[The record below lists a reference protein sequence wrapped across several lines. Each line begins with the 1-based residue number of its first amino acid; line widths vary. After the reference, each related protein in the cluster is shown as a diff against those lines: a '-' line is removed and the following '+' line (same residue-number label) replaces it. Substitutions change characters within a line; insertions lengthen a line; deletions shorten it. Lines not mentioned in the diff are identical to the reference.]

1 MATMTE
7 VNIKLT
13 AMIDDFNKSFIEAS
27 RKVTGLGKDVDQMAS
42 KLSRASDSF
51 NKLGKDFSLYV
62 TAPIMALGGLAA
74 KAFGEQEQADNK
86 LKAALQA
93 SGQYSAAQ
101 MKNLTAYASE
111 LQGLTTIGDEVV
123 ESAMQMG
130 LSMGIAAGDI
140 KEATKNAI
148 GLSKAYGLDLN
159 QAMKLVANAQ
169 EGNFTALG
177 RTIPAI
183 KSAATES
190 EKLAIYQKAVA
201 QGFSQATA
209 EAEGDYG
216 KLLQLKNILGDTLE
230 VGGQVVLQFLAPAIE
245 AMKEFNLWLQSSDE
259 STRKWVVGIALAVA
273 AIGPLLMLFSKL
285 LLAYRAFV
293 IVQAAVSAGLAG
305 QAIAANASGLAL
317 MAHRLALIA
326 NTIAMKA
333 DTFAYLLFT
342 GAVKGAI
349 FAVKGFTTALKKNPL
364 GVIVTALLSAAVAL
378 AAWFDHLRRAKK
390 EQEEYNEVMRKSY
403 DELTR
408 LSDKQKEAARE
419 VLTAKEEAIDEEI
432 EKIKEADQAAK
443 DYLTSWQTVKDEMG
457 RPVRKQVTTED
468 YSPDAL
474 QREHEY
480 NKLFAEREAIRAR
493 LREMDGVGT
502 DAKEVTGKKS
512 NSSSGIDS
520 LSAEREKWLKLLAE
534 YNKNEIEL
542 ENQAYAEKQKD
553 LEAALKKKEV
563 TENEYKQLKIM
574 QEDQHHQNLKK
585 IMAKYIKD
593 ENAALDEQFA
603 KDIDT
608 VQSGLDAQII
618 SQDEF
623 NKYVVQRTKDL
634 GDAKNKIIQDKIKEE
649 IDMWTSRAS
658 AVGDLLSGFADIFS
672 AYVDAECENIDRK
685 LNKQLEAIDK
695 QTAAQKAALDKEI
708 IDSKTKNKKQEEI
721 DKKARE
727 DKEKAE
733 AAAEKKKRKL
743 QREAAEIQK
752 KVNLF
757 ETTINIPTAA
767 YNAFFAMSKIPVVG
781 PALGAAAAAA
791 ATALGLAKLKMI
803 NDAPLPEYAEGG
815 VADRPSIFGEK
826 GKELAVPLT
835 STQGIAA
842 IDLFVD
848 RLLNALSLKLQ
859 KTGTATSGSS
869 SVNSSAPADLSGY
882 QISGDV
888 YFADDKVGTWLG
900 TVLKR
905 GSENGN
911 LRFHQRGIY
920 A

>member
-62 TAPIMALGGLAA
+62 TTPIMALGGLAV
-74 KAFGEQEQADNK
+74 KAFGEQEQADNR
-86 LKAALQA
+86 LKAALKA
-93 SGQYSAAQ
+93 SGQYTAAQ
-101 MKNLTAYASE
+101 MSTLQAYATE
-111 LQGLTTIGDEVV
+111 IQNITLIGDDAV
-123 ESAMQMG
+123 ESTMQLG
-130 LSMGIAAGDI
+130 LSMGISAERI
-140 KEATKNAI
+140 KEATQNAI
-148 GLSKAYGLDLN
+148 GLSKAYNIDLN
-159 QAMKLVANAQ
+159 QAMKLVANA
-169 EGNFTALG
+169 EKGNFTALG

-183 KSAATES
+183 KNAATES
-190 EKLAIYQKAVA
+190 EKLALYQKAVA
-201 QGFSQATA
+201 EGFSQATA
-209 EAEGDYG
+209 EVEGDYG
-216 KLLQLKNILGDTLE
+216 QLLHLKNILGETLE
-230 VGGQVVLQFLAPAIE
+230 VGGQVVLQFLAPAIS
-245 AMKEFNLWLQSSDE
+245 AFKDFNLWLQSSDE

-317 MAHRLALIA
+317 VAYKIATIAATIATKGLGAAIKANPIGLLISGLLLAVGALVKFYKAGRKAREEQDKLNVALGKSKEQLQKMTAEEREQTKALIEKNA
-326 NTIAMKA
+326 VQARGLQYQAQVNEMLAHSKLLAFDYNLELQMNNKA
-333 DTFAYLLFT
+333 WAD
-342 GAVKGAI
+342 
-349 FAVKGFTTALKKNPL
+349 
-364 GVIVTALLSAAVAL
+364 
-378 AAWFDHLRRAKK
+378 
-390 EQEEYNEVMRKSY
+390 MRQ
-403 DELTR
+403 R
-408 LSDKQKEAARE
+408 QVEAAYAD
-419 VLTAKEEAIDEEI
+419 AKAFTEQTRVKVAEMEKQIKAIDEVNAAE
-432 EKIKEADQAAK
+432 EKKNNFSGNFD
-443 DYLTSWQTVKDEMG
+443 TSG
-457 RPVRKQVTTED
+457 
-468 YSPDAL
+468 
-474 QREHEY
+474 
-480 NKLFAEREAIRAR
+480 
-493 LREMDGVGT
+493 
-502 DAKEVTGKKS
+502 DAKEQS
-512 NSSSGIDS
+512 RD
-520 LSAEREKWLKLLAE
+520 KWLKLLAE

-542 ENQAYAEKQKD
+542 ENLAYAEKQKD
-553 LEAALKKKEV
+553 LEAALRKGEV
-563 TENEYKQLKIM
+563 TKTEKQQLE
-574 QEDQHHQNLKK
+574 QVQYEQHHQNLKK

-608 VQSGLDAQII
+608 VKSGLDAQII
-618 SQDEF
+618 SQEEF
-623 NKYVVQRTKDL
+623 NKYVVQRTKELADE
-634 GDAKNKIIQDKIKEE
+634 KNKITEQMIKDE

-658 AVGDLLSGFADIFS
+658 AVGDLLSEFADIFS

-757 ETTINIPTAA
+757 ETAINIPTAA

-791 ATALGLAKLKMI
+791 ATALGLAKMKMI

-842 IDLFVD
+842 IDLFAD
-848 RLLNALSLKLQ
+848 RLLNALALKLQ
-859 KTGTATSGSS
+859 KTGTATSGSP

-882 QISGDV
+882 KIEGDV
-888 YFADDKVGTWLG
+888 FFGEEKIGNWLG
-900 TVLKR
+900 TVLRR

>member
-13 AMIDDFNKSFIEAS
+13 AMIDEFNKSFIEAS

-101 MKNLTAYASE
+101 MKTLTSYASE

-190 EKLAIYQKAVA
+190 EKLAIYQRAVA

-259 STRKWVVGIALAVA
+259 STRKWVVGLALAVA
-273 AIGPLLMLFSKL
+273 AIGPLLMLISKL
-285 LLAYRAFV
+285 ILVYRAFV
-293 IVQAAVSAGLAG
+293 IIQAAVSAGLAG

-317 MAHRLALIA
+317 VAYKIATIAATIATKGLGAAIKANPIGLLISGLLLAVGALVKFYKAGRKARDEQDKLNAVLKLTTKELSKQTAEEREQTKALIEKNA
-326 NTIAMKA
+326 VQARGLLYQAQVNEMLAHSKLLAFDYNLELQMNNKTWADMRKRQVEAAYADAKA
-333 DTFAYLLFT
+333 FT
-342 GAVKGAI
+342 EQTRARVAEMDKQIKAIDAVNDAEE
-349 FAVKGFTTALKKNPL
+349 KKNNFS
-364 GVIVTALLSAAVAL
+364 GN
-378 AAWFDHLRRAKK
+378 FD
-390 EQEEYNEVMRKSY
+390 
-403 DELTR
+403 
-408 LSDKQKEAARE
+408 
-419 VLTAKEEAIDEEI
+419 
-432 EKIKEADQAAK
+432 
-443 DYLTSWQTVKDEMG
+443 TSSETKA
-457 RPVRKQVTTED
+457 
-468 YSPDAL
+468 S
-474 QREHEY
+474 
-480 NKLFAEREAIRAR
+480 
-493 LREMDGVGT
+493 
-502 DAKEVTGKKS
+502 
-512 NSSSGIDS
+512 
-520 LSAEREKWLKLLAE
+520 EREKWLKLLGE

-542 ENQAYAEKQKD
+542 ENLAYAEKQKD

-563 TENEYKQLKIM
+563 TKTEKQQLEQM
-574 QEDQHHQNLKK
+574 QAEQHHQNLKK

-623 NKYVVQRTKDL
+623 NKYVVQRTKELADE
-634 GDAKNKIIQDKIKEE
+634 KNKRTEQMIKDE

-685 LNKQLEAIDK
+685 LNKQLDAIDK

-721 DKKARE
+721 DKKAQA
-727 DKEKAE
+727 DKEKLE

-757 ETTINIPTAA
+757 ETAINIPTAA

-842 IDLFVD
+842 IDLFAD

-859 KTGTATSGSS
+859 KTGTTTSGSS

-882 QISGDV
+882 KIEGDV
-888 YFADDKVGTWLG
+888 FFGEEKIGNWLG
-900 TVLKR
+900 TVLRR

>member
-1 MATMTE
+1 MATMTS
-7 VNIKLT
+7 VNIRLT

-62 TAPIMALGGLAA
+62 TAPIMALGGLAV
-74 KAFGEQEQADNK
+74 KAFAEQEQADNK

-101 MKNLTAYASE
+101 MKTLQAYATE
-111 LQGLTTIGDEVV
+111 IQNTTLIGDDAV
-123 ESAMQMG
+123 ESTMQMG
-130 LSMGIAAGDI
+130 LSMGISAERI
-140 KEATKNAI
+140 KDATQSAI
-148 GLSKAYGLDLN
+148 GLSKAYGLELN
-159 QAMKLVANAQ
+159 QAMKLVANAE

-209 EAEGDYG
+209 EIEGDSG
-216 KLLQLKNILGDTLE
+216 KLLHLKNILGETIE
-230 VGGQVVLQFLAPAIE
+230 IGGQVVLQFLSPAIL
-245 AMKEFNLWLQSSDE
+245 AFKEFNLWLQSSDE

-317 MAHRLALIA
+317 VAYKIA
-326 NTIAMKA
+326 TIAATIATKGLGAAIKA
-333 DTFAYLLFT
+333 NPIGLLISGLLIGV
-342 GAVKGAI
+342 GALVK
-349 FAVKGFTTALKKNPL
+349 
-364 GVIVTALLSAAVAL
+364 
-378 AAWFDHLRRAKK
+378 W
-390 EQEEYNEVMRKSY
+390 YM
-403 DELTR
+403 
-408 LSDKQKEAARE
+408 AARE
-419 VLTAKEEAIDEEI
+419 TRDEQDKLNAVLKLTTKELSKQTAEEREQTKALIEKNAVQARGLQYQAEVNEMLAHSKMLAFDYNLEVQMRDKTWADMRKRQVEAAYADAKAFTEQTRAKVAEMDKQIKAIDAVNAAEE
-432 EKIKEADQAAK
+432 KKNNFSGNFD
-443 DYLTSWQTVKDEMG
+443 TSG
-457 RPVRKQVTTED
+457 
-468 YSPDAL
+468 
-474 QREHEY
+474 
-480 NKLFAEREAIRAR
+480 
-493 LREMDGVGT
+493 
-502 DAKEVTGKKS
+502 DAKEQS
-512 NSSSGIDS
+512 RD
-520 LSAEREKWLKLLAE
+520 KWLKLLAE

-553 LEAALKKKEV
+553 LEAALKKGEV
-563 TENEYKQLKIM
+563 SKSEKQQLE
-574 QEDQHHQNLKK
+574 QVQYEQHQQNLKK
-585 IMAKYIKD
+585 IMSKYIKD
-593 ENAALDEQFA
+593 ENAAIDEQFA

-608 VQSGLDAQII
+608 VKSGLDAQII
-618 SQDEF
+618 SQEEF
-623 NKYVVQRTKDL
+623 NKYVVERTRQASDE
-634 GDAKNKIIQDKIKEE
+634 KNKITEQKIKEE
-649 IDMWTSRAS
+649 IDLWTSRAQV
-658 AVGDLLSGFADIFS
+658 VGDLLSGFADIFS

-695 QTAAQKAALDKEI
+695 QTAAQKSALDKEI
-708 IDSKTKNKKQEEI
+708 IDSKTKNKKQAEI
-721 DKKARE
+721 DKKAQA
-727 DKEKAE
+727 DKEKLE

-757 ETTINIPTAA
+757 ETAINIPTAA

-859 KTGTATSGSS
+859 KSGSAIS
-869 SVNSSAPADLSGY
+869 NNSSSSGNSSGFVDLSGY
-882 QISGDV
+882 TIKGDV
-888 YFADDKVGTWLG
+888 FFSDEKFGTWLG
-900 TVLKR
+900 TFMRR